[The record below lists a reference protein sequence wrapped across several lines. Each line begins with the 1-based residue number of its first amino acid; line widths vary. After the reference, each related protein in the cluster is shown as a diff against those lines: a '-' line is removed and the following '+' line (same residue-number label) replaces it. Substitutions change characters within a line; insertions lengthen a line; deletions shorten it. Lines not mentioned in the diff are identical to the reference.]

1 MTLSLLLV
9 DDDAD
14 FISFLKGILVDEDVR
29 ISSCANG
36 LSALYH
42 VEKQNFDMIL
52 LDVGLPDRQEIGTHV
67 IARCAKDKGMVVV
80 ICSGCVDS
88 LTTILQGDIQ
98 AADHHMYKP
107 FPEQTLLDIVEA
119 SQQKMASSLS

>member
-1 MTLSLLLV
+1 MTISILLV

-14 FISFLKGILVDEDVR
+14 FVSFMKEILAGEDVH

-42 VEKQNFDMIL
+42 VEKQDFDMIL
-52 LDVGLPDRQEIGTHV
+52 LDVGLPDRQEIGTHI

-88 LTTILQGDIQ
+88 LTTILHGDMQ
-98 AADHHMYKP
+98 AADHYMHKP
-107 FPEQTLLDIVEA
+107 FSEQTLLGIV
-119 SQQKMASSLS
+119 QQKMATSLS